1 MTDQAK
7 ALRQVRSEPIVMPER
22 LTPATETE
30 AIVVGSGKGGAG
42 KSLVSLTM
50 AAALADQGH
59 RVLLVDGDQNLG
71 NLHVLLGVRPTI
83 QPSALL
89 DGNVD
94 PADLVVSVAP
104 GLWLMPAASGD
115 EAIQRLSGTDRAR
128 LHRRVTTLY
137 PEYDVVV
144 IDAAAGL
151 DSALRCAALRA
162 TRLVVI
168 TTPEPTA
175 LTSAYALVKM
185 VHARLPRLP
194 VDLMVNRTVSPEEG
208 QLAADRLQEAATRFL
223 GRQLRYLGAVPEDS
237 GVRGSLANPAG
248 LVDPASAGPA
258 QARVHAIVREAFP
271 DLTARTPA
279 LTQAAAS

>member
-7 ALRQVRSEPIVMPER
+7 VLRQLRAEPVTMDDPC
-22 LTPATETE
+22 LPSGETE

-71 NLHVLLGVRPTI
+71 NLHVLLGVRPTV

-89 DGNVD
+89 DGSVD
-94 PADLVVSVAP
+94 PAELVIPVAP
-104 GLWLMPAASGD
+104 RLWLMPAASGD
-115 EAIQRLSGTDRAR
+115 EAIQRLGGTDRAR

-194 VDLMVNRTVSPEEG
+194 VDVMVNRTVSAEEG
-208 QLAADRLQEAATRFL
+208 QQAADRLQEAATRFL
-223 GRQLRYLGAVPEDS
+223 GRQLRYLGAVPEDP
-237 GVRGSLANPAG
+237 GVRASLAHPAG
-248 LVDPASAGPA
+248 LVHPASAGPA
-258 QARVHAIVREAFP
+258 QARVHDIVRQAYP
-271 DLTARTPA
+271 DLSARATAMTE
-279 LTQAAAS
+279 AAAP